1 MAFVVGAYARSNS
14 ALLRQDD
21 FTDLCT
27 ALQAGPTDCFAFAS
41 TPRLQLAW
49 IGLEGSVGSPAQLA
63 DCSLS
68 LACGSLYQDGHDA
81 AANHRL
87 LRDEAAKETPSLG
100 DISGD
105 FGFASYDVAADTLH
119 LLTDKLGV
127 RALFVYCG
135 EDRVWFS
142 SSLRVMERLPGVRKV
157 MDLRA
162 LTEMAFFGW
171 PLGDRTPYL
180 DIRVLRPGERLRVD
194 ASRVRADYYWRWN
207 TLPAWRGSREDCVA
221 DLATRF
227 RTAIRRRSGADRRV
241 FSLLSGGLD
250 SRMVAGAA
258 AARGKQLVG
267 LTFGDLRSDEV
278 KIAGR
283 VAQTTG
289 ATWLPSGLD
298 ADFAF
303 ERLAF
308 DRVNRTHETMYN
320 LMWDANAPLL
330 AAEGVTHF
338 STGATFETIFGGW
351 KDADKRRRF
360 LRNMR
365 QSVLGAW
372 KVPAADAAERAAVA
386 EAIKGIGRKR
396 ARHYAALLAEPY
408 RSLVTG
414 SLPAAER
421 EVDER
426 VALIAAAGPITA
438 AQIRERFDSE
448 HYQTHYSRNQER
460 QLFAYGTVVLPT
472 IDRDLAN
479 YLTNLPAGM
488 KYDHALYYKV
498 IRRLYPDLAAIPVP
512 NLGTGVDKSQLR
524 IELNRVYQ
532 IQRKQRL
539 TTWVNFSDWMRL
551 GDNMTKYERLFLE
564 QPHFFDGDAIR
575 AFFGDVRAG
584 RRSIY
589 DGGETTGFL
598 NLAYLL
604 DERRLEL

>member
-1 MAFVVGAYARSNS
+1 MFARYIITVLPAGESLPYPVAADSSMLQLELPGHCVIIETPDATPGSALAIRRDAPDRVTITEGHPIPAATGGLPYSGIYNEIIIDAATGEVHAHNDTFGLLACYFSRDGRALRLSNS
-14 ALLRQDD
+14 L
-21 FTDLCT
+21 
-27 ALQAGPTDCFAFAS
+27 
-41 TPRLQLAW
+41 
-49 IGLEGSVGSPAQLA
+49 
-63 DCSLS
+63 
-68 LACGSLYQDGHDA
+68 
-81 AANHRL
+81 RL
-87 LRDEAAKETPSLG
+87 LRRGGGLGVDELGVAEMFLFGGWTPSERIIVRDAQRL
-100 DISGD
+100 
-105 FGFASYDVAADTLH
+105 AA
-119 LLTDKLGV
+119 G
-127 RALFVYCG
+127 
-135 EDRVWFS
+135 
-142 SSLRVMERLPGVRKV
+142 
-157 MDLRA
+157 
-162 LTEMAFFGW
+162 TEYRF
-171 PLGDRTPYL
+171 PLDG
-180 DIRVLRPGERLRVD
+180 RPH
-194 ASRVRADYYWRWN
+194 
-207 TLPAWRGSREDCVA
+207 T
-221 DLATRF
+221 ATRLTQTWTSVIDEPVDKVVGHVCDLWNNALASHF
-227 RTAIRRRSGADRRV
+227 DPIDGPV
-241 FSLLSGGLD
+241 GLLLSGGLD

-258 AARGKQLVG
+258 AARGKRLVG

-289 ATWLPSGLD
+289 ATWLPSGMD
-298 ADFAF
+298 SNFAF

-330 AAEGVTHF
+330 AAEGVAHF
-338 STGATFETIFGGW
+338 STGATFETVFGGQ

-360 LRNMR
+360 LLNMR

-372 KVPAADAAERAAVA
+372 NTPAATAAERAAVA

-408 RSLVTG
+408 RSLITD

-426 VALIAAAGPITA
+426 VTLIADGGPITA

-472 IDRDLAN
+472 IDRDLAD

-488 KYDHALYYKV
+488 KYDHALYYRV

-512 NLGTGVDKSQLR
+512 NLGIGVDKSQLR
-524 IELNRVYQ
+524 IELNRVWQ

-551 GDNMTKYERLFLE
+551 GDNINKYERLFLE
-564 QPHFFDGDAIR
+564 QDRFFDGDAIR
-575 AFFGDVRAG
+575 AYFGDVRSG

-604 DERRLEL
+604 DERRLGM

>member
-1 MAFVVGAYARSNS
+1 MFARYIVTILPGGKHPPHPLAGDSAILRLELPGYSVVIESPDAAPDQYFAIQRGA
-14 ALLRQDD
+14 
-21 FTDLCT
+21 
-27 ALQAGPTDCFAFAS
+27 AGELTLIEGHPIPAAGG
-41 TPRLQLAW
+41 
-49 IGLEGSVGSPAQLA
+49 GLPHSGIYNEINI
-63 DCSLS
+63 
-68 LACGSLYQDGHDA
+68 DA
-81 AANHRL
+81 AAGEARLHNDTFGLLACYFAQDGDTLRISNSLRL
-87 LRDEAAKETPSLG
+87 LRRGGNRGVDELGVAEMFLFGGWTPSERIIVRDAQRAAAGTAYRFDL
-100 DISGD
+100 SG
-105 FGFASYDVAADTLH
+105 
-119 LLTDKLGV
+119 
-127 RALFVYCG
+127 R
-135 EDRVWFS
+135 
-142 SSLRVMERLPGVRKV
+142 
-157 MDLRA
+157 
-162 LTEMAFFGW
+162 
-171 PLGDRTPYL
+171 
-180 DIRVLRPGERLRVD
+180 RPPE
-194 ASRVRADYYWRWN
+194 
-207 TLPAWRGSREDCVA
+207 
-221 DLATRF
+221 ATRLT
-227 RTAIRRRSGADRRV
+227 RTWTAVIDAPVGAIVDRICDLWNAALETH
-241 FSLLSGGLD
+241 FDPIDGPIGLLLSGGLD

-283 VAQTTG
+283 VAETTG
-289 ATWLPSGLD
+289 ATWIPSGLD

-330 AAEGVTHF
+330 SAEGARHF
-338 STGATFETIFGGW
+338 STGATFETVFGGQ

-372 KVPAADAAERAAVA
+372 KTPAATAADRAAVA
-386 EAIKGIGRKR
+386 EALKGIGRKR
-396 ARHYAALLAEPY
+396 ARHYAFLLAEPY
-408 RSLVTG
+408 RSLVTE

-426 VALIAAAGPITA
+426 VALIATAGPITA

-472 IDRDLAN
+472 IDRDLAD

-488 KYDHALYYKV
+488 KYDHALYYRV

-512 NLGTGVDKSQLR
+512 NLGTGVDKSQLL
-524 IELNRVYQ
+524 IELNRVWQ
-532 IQRKQRL
+532 IQRNQRL

-551 GDNMTKYERLFLE
+551 GDNMARYERLFLE
-564 QPHFFDGDAIR
+564 QPHFFDGDAVR
-575 AFFGDVRAG
+575 AYFSDVRAG

-604 DERRLEL
+604 DERRLVN

>member
-1 MAFVVGAYARSNS
+1 MFTRYIVTILPAGEMLPHPVGAESAALRLELPGRSVIIE
-14 ALLRQDD
+14 
-21 FTDLCT
+21 
-27 ALQAGPTDCFAFAS
+27 
-41 TPRLQLAW
+41 TPDAT
-49 IGLEGSVGSPAQLA
+49 PAQYLTIKREGPGQIT
-63 DCSLS
+63 LTE
-68 LACGSLYQDGHDA
+68 GHPIPAAGGGLPHSGIYNEITIDA
-81 AANHRL
+81 AAGEARLHNDTFGLLACYYAQDGDTLRISNSQRL
-87 LRDEAAKETPSLG
+87 LRRGGNLGVDELGVAEMFLFGGRTPSERIIVRDAQRAAAG
-100 DISGD
+100 TEYR
-105 FGFASYDVAADTLH
+105 FALDGRRPPATTRLTRTWTSVIDEPVNTVVGRICDLWNAALETHFDPIDGPVGL
-119 LLTDKLGV
+119 
-127 RALFVYCG
+127 
-135 EDRVWFS
+135 
-142 SSLRVMERLPGVRKV
+142 
-157 MDLRA
+157 
-162 LTEMAFFGW
+162 
-171 PLGDRTPYL
+171 
-180 DIRVLRPGERLRVD
+180 
-194 ASRVRADYYWRWN
+194 
-207 TLPAWRGSREDCVA
+207 
-221 DLATRF
+221 
-227 RTAIRRRSGADRRV
+227 
-241 FSLLSGGLD
+241 LLSGGLD

-283 VAQTTG
+283 VAETTG
-289 ATWLPSGLD
+289 ATWIPSGLD
-298 ADFAF
+298 DDFAF

-330 AAEGVTHF
+330 AARGVAHF
-338 STGATFETIFGGW
+338 STGATFETIFGGQ

-360 LRNMR
+360 LRNLR
-365 QSVLGAW
+365 QSLLGAW
-372 KVPAADAAERAAVA
+372 KTPQASAAEQAAVA
-386 EAIKGIGRKR
+386 EALKGIGRKR
-396 ARHYAALLAEPY
+396 ARHYAFLLAEPY

-426 VALIAAAGPITA
+426 VAHIAAAGPITA

-460 QLFAYGTVVLPT
+460 QLFTYGTVVLPT

-488 KYDHALYYKV
+488 KYDHALYYRV

-512 NLGTGVDKSQLR
+512 NLGTGVNKSQLF
-524 IELNRVYQ
+524 IELNRVWQ

-539 TTWVNFSDWMRL
+539 TTWVNFSEWMKL
-551 GDNMTKYERLFLE
+551 GGNMAKYEQLFLE
-564 QPHFFDGDAIR
+564 QSHFFDGDAVR
-575 AFFGDVRAG
+575 AFFSDVRAG

-604 DERRLEL
+604 DEQRLER

>member
-1 MAFVVGAYARSNS
+1 VFTRYIITILPSGEPLPHPVAGES
-14 ALLRQDD
+14 ATLRLNLPGWIVILETPDASPEQSL
-21 FTDLCT
+21 TLERQSPESIVITEGYTIPT
-27 ALQAGPTDCFAFAS
+27 ATG
-41 TPRLQLAW
+41 
-49 IGLEGSVGSPAQLA
+49 GLPHSGIYNQIVI
-63 DCSLS
+63 
-68 LACGSLYQDGHDA
+68 DA
-81 AANHRL
+81 AAGEVRIHNDTFGLLACYFSQSGGALRFSNSLRL
-87 LRDEAAKETPSLG
+87 LRRGGGLDVDELGVAEMFLFGGWTPSERIIIRDAQRLAAG
-100 DISGD
+100 TEYR
-105 FGFASYDVAADTLH
+105 FALDGGRPFTATR
-119 LLTDKLGV
+119 LT
-127 RALFVYCG
+127 
-135 EDRVWFS
+135 
-142 SSLRVMERLPGVRKV
+142 
-157 MDLRA
+157 
-162 LTEMAFFGW
+162 
-171 PLGDRTPYL
+171 RTWTAVIDEP
-180 DIRVLRPGERLRVD
+180 VD
-194 ASRVRADYYWRWN
+194 AVVDRICDLWN
-207 TLPAWRGSREDCVA
+207 AALETHFDPIDGPIGL
-221 DLATRF
+221 
-227 RTAIRRRSGADRRV
+227 
-241 FSLLSGGLD
+241 LLSGGLD

-258 AARGKQLVG
+258 AARGKKLVG

-283 VAQTTG
+283 VAETTG
-289 ATWLPSGLD
+289 AKWLPSGLD

-330 AAEGVTHF
+330 AAEGVAHF
-338 STGATFETIFGGW
+338 STGATFETIFGGQ
-351 KDADKRRRF
+351 KDADKRRRLMKN
-360 LRNMR
+360 LRQAMA
-365 QSVLGAW
+365 GAW
-372 KVPAADAAERAAVA
+372 DTPAATAADRAAVA

-414 SLPAAER
+414 SLPAAEG
-421 EVDER
+421 EVEER
-426 VALIAAAGPITA
+426 VALIAGAGPITA

-460 QLFAYGTVVLPT
+460 QLFAYGSVILPT

-512 NLGTGVDKSQLR
+512 NLGTGVDKPQLL
-524 IELNRVYQ
+524 IELNRVWQ
-532 IQRKQRL
+532 IQRNQRL
-539 TTWVNFSDWMRL
+539 TTWVNFSDWMML
-551 GDNMTKYERLFLE
+551 GDNLAKYERLFLE

-604 DERRLEL
+604 DEDRLGL